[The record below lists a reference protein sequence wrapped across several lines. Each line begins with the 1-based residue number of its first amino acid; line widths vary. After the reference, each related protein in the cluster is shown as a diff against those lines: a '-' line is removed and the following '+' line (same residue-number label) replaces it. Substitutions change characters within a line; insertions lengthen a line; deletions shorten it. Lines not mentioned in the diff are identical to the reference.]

1 MKARETRGR
10 ESTFGDRGDA
20 AAVTLKMPLWQSIY
34 GRDRA
39 HAAWFRERL
48 YFVEHLCLVLYQSML
63 MSRTLPLLLTYLPE
77 LLYCHIVDRP

>member
-10 ESTFGDRGDA
+10 ESTFGGRGDA

-39 HAAWFRERL
+39 HAATWFRERL
-48 YFVEHLCLVLYQSML
+48 DVVEHLGAEYQS
-63 MSRTLPLLLTYLPE
+63 S
-77 LLYCHIVDRP
+77 C